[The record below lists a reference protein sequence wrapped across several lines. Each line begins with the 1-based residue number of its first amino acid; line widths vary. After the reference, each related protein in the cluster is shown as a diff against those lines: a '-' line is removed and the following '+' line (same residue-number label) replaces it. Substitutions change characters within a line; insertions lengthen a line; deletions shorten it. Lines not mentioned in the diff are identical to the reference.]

1 MRFLKHVLT
10 YCAKIVACGR
20 ALATLLL
27 ATATLLLATAT
38 LLLATALPVA
48 LAGYVF
54 GLGFWLA
61 LMSLPI

>member
-20 ALATLLL
+20 AL
-27 ATATLLLATAT
+27 AT